1 MVLPASALVAVVTAP
16 GSQTLNPAQKLLRW
30 FDTTHLPDDLG
41 LIVEPFGL
49 VAKAV
54 ADRTVGPEGTTAV
67 RKLIEAKDCAV
78 RDYIEARDHDRS

>member
-1 MVLPASALVAVVTAP
+1 M
-16 GSQTLNPAQKLLRW
+16 NPAQRLLRW
-30 FDTTHLPDDLG
+30 FDTTHLDPDKAA
-41 LIVEPFGL
+41 IVEPFGL

-78 RDYIEARDHDRS
+78 RDYIEGRESQ

>member
-1 MVLPASALVAVVTAP
+1 MTAP
-16 GSQTLNPAQKLLRW
+16 GATQNPAQKLLRW
-30 FDTTHLPDDLG
+30 FDTTHLSDELG

-78 RDYIEARDHDRS
+78 RDYIEGKERG

>member
-1 MVLPASALVAVVTAP
+1 MS
-16 GSQTLNPAQKLLRW
+16 PAQRLLRW
-30 FDTTHLPDDLG
+30 FDTTHLSDDVG

-54 ADRTVGPEGTTAV
+54 ADRAVGTEGTTAV

-78 RDYIEARDHDRS
+78 RDYIEGKDSK

>member
-1 MVLPASALVAVVTAP
+1 M
-16 GSQTLNPAQKLLRW
+16 NPAQKLLRW
-30 FDTTHLPDDLG
+30 FDTTHMDDEKA

-78 RDYIEARDHDRS
+78 RDYIEGKDTA

>member
-1 MVLPASALVAVVTAP
+1 MGEAV
-16 GSQTLNPAQKLLRW
+16 NPAQKLLRW
-30 FDTTHLPDDLG
+30 FDTEHLSDELG

-54 ADRTVGPEGTTAV
+54 ADRTVGPDGTTAV

-78 RDYIEARDHDRS
+78 RDYIEGRDR